1 MGNNLIKIKVYSG
14 DHKVIHE
21 MLVSSNTPNHAIE
34 DMKRGLLNKYP
45 GSVVKMQK
53 ISLDNLTYEDK
64 VTLQNDYPEIL
75 DN

>member
-21 MLVSSNTPNHAIE
+21 MFVSSNTPNHVIK
-34 DMKRGLLNKYP
+34 DMKHGLLNKYP

-53 ISLDNLTYEDK
+53 ISLDSLTYEDK
-64 VTLQNDYPEIL
+64 VALQNDYPEIL